1 MKYFLYPGLIFSV
14 ITVMGRAQSQPSIE
28 IDSASMLI
36 GDQSI
41 IRLTVIDP
49 AGPIDTVLLSGWIS
63 NQDLEILAFS
73 PWDSVLENDELM
85 LKRYYTI
92 TVFDT
97 GYIKLA
103 PLKILLKRN
112 GEIDTLL
119 TNDLALTVRG
129 VQVDSLGLAPIKYII
144 REPARL
150 SDYWIAILVLIMTVT
165 GTVIWNFYRKRAR
178 IPEDTPEPMLPPH
191 EVAIEKL
198 KVLAKEKLWQQGL
211 VKKYQ
216 SELTFI
222 IREYL
227 EGRFQILALE
237 MTTGEILQ
245 ALRGLEIEPSELKN
259 LDEILNIADLVKFA
273 KARPDLDIHQQFLI
287 KAKQFILSTAFVES
301 EDKITG

>member
-1 MKYFLYPGLIFSV
+1 
-14 ITVMGRAQSQPSIE
+14 MGRAQSQPSIE

-129 VQVDSLGLAPIKYII
+129 VKVDSLGLAPIKYII